1 MSQIENSS
9 SSKYNTAHNAALA
22 VCALAALVVVSFG
35 LALIENQ
42 FSSIAGWTS
51 YFWVSLISL
60 GVLLGV
66 WRSMEKEQPPRW
78 LFYLVVAA
86 ALLRLAAGVF
96 WSFSLPRWGHATPA
110 EQGGYIMGDAAGRDL
125 AAWKLAQSD
134 SSLLSSFQNNR
145 KVDQYGGLL
154 FISALIYRYLGAD
167 FHQPWLVV
175 LLGALFSGL
184 AVLFVWAF
192 TRRIWD
198 DSAARIAAWAMFLY
212 PEAVLLGSSQMREAF
227 TIPLAAASFYGLAR
241 YRDDHSPTSLAWML
255 VPVLFAAF
263 FSPLSAAMLLGG
275 LALAGLFLIR
285 FGSSK
290 SVQRRWFW
298 LILGL
303 LLVVG
308 LAGLWF
314 VLREVVPARITNPIA
329 MLSWWLRKSASF
341 QAYLSEHASGW
352 MQKIFDFTPD
362 WTHLPMLIAYGVVQ
376 PFLPAALIA
385 GSEAPIWRFVA
396 VWRSLGWTLLLAFL
410 VYAPFHAFRRKEG
423 QNLISGV
430 RAGGLGG
437 YPGGSLS
444 RWKRYVGQ
452 SSLPGDLCRD
462 PGRIIRP
469 DLGRNPTIPRS
480 LAAAR
485 PAAGRRSSGLVF
497 TMVPSALLFDRL
509 ACEQPL
515 HHPCA
520 GDQHRCAAHPG
531 RLVSNDQ
538 TQETSQ
544 QLLNRVWSRKEFSL
558 IEGFLRWP
566 GTSASKIEA
575 GIIIESGLQSN
586 SKPGK

>member
-9 SSKYNTAHNAALA
+9 SSKYNTARKAALA
-22 VCALAALVVVSFG
+22 VCALAVLVVISFG

-42 FSSIAGWTS
+42 LSSIAGWTS

-60 GVLLGV
+60 GVLLGI

-96 WSFSLPRWGHATPA
+96 WSLSLPRWGHATPA

-134 SSLLSSFQNNR
+134 SSLLNSFQNNR

-175 LLGALFSGL
+175 LLGAVCSGL

-241 YRDDHSPTSLAWML
+241 YRDDHSPTSLVWML
-255 VPVLFAAF
+255 VPVLFTAF
-263 FSPLSAAMLLGG
+263 FSPLSAALLLGG

-303 LLVVG
+303 LSGRGSGRAVVCASRSRPGAHHQSNRDAQLV
-308 LAGLWF
+308 
-314 VLREVVPARITNPIA
+314 
-329 MLSWWLRKSASF
+329 
-341 QAYLSEHASGW
+341 
-352 MQKIFDFTPD
+352 
-362 WTHLPMLIAYGVVQ
+362 
-376 PFLPAALIA
+376 AAQI
-385 GSEAPIWRFVA
+385 R
-396 VWRSLGWTLLLAFL
+396 
-410 VYAPFHAFRRKEG
+410 
-423 QNLISGV
+423 Q
-430 RAGGLGG
+430 
-437 YPGGSLS
+437 
-444 RWKRYVGQ
+444 
-452 SSLPGDLCRD
+452 LPGLSQRAC
-462 PGRIIRP
+462 
-469 DLGRNPTIPRS
+469 L
-480 LAAAR
+480 
-485 PAAGRRSSGLVF
+485 
-497 TMVPSALLFDRL
+497 RL
-509 ACEQPL
+509 DAENL
-515 HHPCA
+515 
-520 GDQHRCAAHPG
+520 
-531 RLVSNDQ
+531 RLY
-538 TQETSQ
+538 
-544 QLLNRVWSRKEFSL
+544 
-558 IEGFLRWP
+558 P
-566 GTSASKIEA
+566 
-575 GIIIESGLQSN
+575 
-586 SKPGK
+586 